1 MGAFQAGFA
10 AQADA
15 GSPPFSLSPS
25 TPRAGPSLGVL
36 ALFIKHHNLV
46 HAEDGT
52 GSGDLASQVGAELGR
67 LRVVKN
73 GARQGHA
80 QSVGPSWARRGGGGV
95 FTVSLSGQA
104 HALPSFLCPQGPGLQ
119 NLPMRRHF
127 EFTQIDPTPLSG
139 PQSPQEENGLCS
151 VRLPGTGWATGQG
164 QGVVRGTGLR
174 LHPASTLYCLSS
186 PAVQMGMMM
195 TATIYC

>member
-80 QSVGPSWARRGGGGV
+80 QSVGPSWARRGGGG
-95 FTVSLSGQA
+95 G
-104 HALPSFLCPQGPGLQ
+104 
-119 NLPMRRHF
+119 
-127 EFTQIDPTPLSG
+127 
-139 PQSPQEENGLCS
+139 CS
-151 VRLPGTGWATGQG
+151 RSV
-164 QGVVRGTGLR
+164 
-174 LHPASTLYCLSS
+174 
-186 PAVQMGMMM
+186 
-195 TATIYC
+195 